1 MDGASCEDRK
11 FTDQGASHVNS
22 EENGGHLARLDY
34 REESA
39 AGRDDQKGQEGLRQ
53 EDGQC

>member
-22 EENGGHLARLDY
+22 EENGGHLARLD
-34 REESA
+34 RHEQSA
-39 AGRDDQKGQEGLRQ
+39 AERDDQKGREGVR
-53 EDGQC
+53 